1 MQTKYLELKTRLAEI
16 QDLAKAAGLLG
27 WDQRTLMPA
36 RGAAVRAE
44 MLATLGKLA
53 HEKFTSDEVG
63 YLLEDLRPYEE
74 SLDYDSDEASLIR
87 VARHDYQKAM
97 RVPSSLRA
105 DISRLSAQAGE
116 VWIQARKNSDF
127 AAFLPYLQRHVE
139 LKHKYIE
146 CFDEADN
153 VYDILLDDYERG
165 MTTAEV
171 TALFETLKRDLVPLI
186 AAIAESPQT
195 VDGSCLRGHFPAET
209 QRAFALDILQRFGFS
224 QDSWRLDPT
233 VHPFASSVATTDIRI
248 TTRFYEDFLNAGLFG
263 SMHECGHGLYEN
275 GVSSSL
281 ERTPLCRGVSLG
293 LHESQSRMWENLV
306 GRSRAFWAFF
316 YPRLVSAFPAQFGSV
331 HPETFYRAI
340 NKVHPTLIRV
350 EADEATY
357 NLHIILRFELE
368 QEIING
374 KLALQ
379 HLPEAWNARM
389 KSYIGIDVPD
399 DARGVLQDI
408 HWSSGMMGYFPT
420 YSLGNIISVQI
431 WDQVNAEIPGLEE
444 QFARG
449 EFKTLRE
456 WLRERL
462 HRHGRKFSPL
472 ETLQRVTGQPNID
485 VAPYVRYLKT
495 KFSDIYGL

>member
-1 MQTKYLELKTRLAEI
+1 METKFLELKNRLAEV
-16 QDLAKAAGLLG
+16 QDLSKAAGLLV
-27 WDQRTLMPA
+27 WDQRTLMPV

-53 HEKFTSDEVG
+53 HEKFTSDEMG
-63 YLLEDLRPYEE
+63 RLLEDLRPFEE
-74 SLDYDSDEASLIR
+74 SLPADSDEASLIR
-87 VARHDYQKAM
+87 VARYDYQKSM

-116 VWIQARKNSDF
+116 VWIQARKKSDY
-127 AAFLPYLQRHVE
+127 ALFLPYLQRHVE

-146 CFDEADN
+146 CFGEADN
-153 VYDILLDDYERG
+153 IYDILLDDYERG

-171 TALFETLKRDLVPLI
+171 TSLFENIKRDLVPLI
-186 AAIAESPQT
+186 AAIAESPIK
-195 VDGSCLRGHFPAET
+195 VDDSCLHGHFPIET
-209 QRAFALDILQRFGFS
+209 QRAFSLDILKRFGFS
-224 QDSWRLDPT
+224 DDAWRLDPT
-233 VHPFASSVATTDIRI
+233 VHPFASSIATGDIRL
-248 TTRFYEDFLNAGLFG
+248 TTRYNEKFINATLFG

-306 GRSRAFWAFF
+306 GRSRAFWKFF
-316 YPRLVSAFPAQFGSV
+316 YPRLISAFPSQFGSID
-331 HPETFYRAI
+331 PETFYHAI

-374 KLALQ
+374 KLALRD
-379 HLPEAWNARM
+379 LPEAWNARM
-389 KSYIGIDVPD
+389 KSYLGIDVPD
-399 DARGVLQDI
+399 DAHGVLQDI

-431 WDQVNAEIPGLEE
+431 WERVRTEIPNLDE

-462 HRHGRKFSPL
+462 HRHGRKFTPR
-472 ETLQRVTGQPNID
+472 ETLRRVSGKTNID
-485 VAPYVRYLKT
+485 VTPYINYLNT
-495 KFSDIYGL
+495 KFSDIYRL